1 MTWAKGL
8 PAGMTE
14 AVLLAIA
21 EVRQRPVNPE
31 RTGTDAKTILGL
43 WRATGKPDAAA
54 FGADLTTVIRWA
66 RESSDKLAARDI
78 RAEGWEGGTDRHRD
92 LSTLCRQDKWSAR
105 VEAARAWSAAP
116 AVALTGD
123 WSEADACRALAAKC
137 IAAGT
142 EIDPPDSR
150 TKYLGRRMLR
160 LVGGRD
166 KWRGRTG
173 SPEWSAAWR
182 AEWPAAV
189 EDWRAHERE
198 EQQRLG
204 GGK

>member
-43 WRATGKPDAAA
+43 WRATGKPDAAT

-66 RESSDKLAARDI
+66 RESTDKLAARDI
-78 RAEGWEGGTDRHRD
+78 RAEGWEGGTGRHRD

-105 VEAARAWSAAP
+105 LEAARAWSAAP
-116 AVALTGD
+116 TTTAGED
-123 WSEADACRALAAKC
+123 WTEADACRALAAKS
-137 IAAGT
+137 IATGT
-142 EIDPPDSR
+142 EIDPPDRRVWFLTRR
-150 TKYLGRRMLR
+150 TLR
-160 LVGGRD
+160 GIGGRVAWVG
-166 KWRGRTG
+166 KTSTPAWG
-173 SPEWSAAWR
+173 EAWR
-182 AEWPAAV
+182 KEWPNSVSALAAQM
-189 EDWRAHERE
+189 ETIR
-198 EQQRLG
+198 
-204 GGK
+204 